1 MVSDP
6 LDEFFDSVSAR
17 AHRSPRKLTIIVR
30 AAYPIGVPALILKS
44 STDRLGAAA
53 GYSFHLGTPD
63 ENLRRIASWLITSAG
78 NSQEN
83 LLKMVKH
90 LWKRHGRED
99 VALAAL
105 LLANIDHSRLGTD
118 PWGELAKNISKK
130 EPAEALLLSIEEL
143 LRAGK
148 PLPDD
153 SIINKWCRS
162 RVVDGHLALLVL
174 HAGSVRGEII
184 NQDVIDVLKTV
195 KIPPGDSLLGR
206 IKSRLVA
213 P

>member
-1 MVSDP
+1 
-6 LDEFFDSVSAR
+6 
-17 AHRSPRKLTIIVR
+17 
-30 AAYPIGVPALILKS
+30 
-44 STDRLGAAA
+44 
-53 GYSFHLGTPD
+53 
-63 ENLRRIASWLITSAG
+63 
-78 NSQEN
+78 
-83 LLKMVKH
+83 
-90 LWKRHGRED
+90 
-99 VALAAL
+99 
-105 LLANIDHSRLGTD
+105 
-118 PWGELAKNISKK
+118 K

>member
-1 MVSDP
+1 MASDP
-6 LDEFFDSVSAR
+6 LDKFFDSVSAR
-17 AHRSPRKLTIIVR
+17 AHRSPRKLTKIVR
-30 AAYPIGVPALILKS
+30 TAYPIGVPALILKS
-44 STDRLGAAA
+44 STDRLGEAA

-83 LLKMVKH
+83 LLKMVKR

-105 LLANIDHSRLGTD
+105 LLANIDHRHLGTN
-118 PWGELAKNISKK
+118 PWSELAKNISKK

-143 LRAGK
+143 LRAGR
-148 PLPDD
+148 PLPDN
-153 SIINKWCRS
+153 SIINEWCRS

-184 NQDVIDVLKTV
+184 DQDVIEVLKTV